1 MTKINSRFKSVWDA
15 LEDDPEKIADL
26 KMRSQLLI
34 HIAERIKAEKLTQQA
49 AARKLRITQPR
60 VNALLNGKIENF
72 SVGTLI
78 TLANRLGL
86 HVSLKIAA

>member
-1 MTKINSRFKSVWDA
+1 MTKTNSRFKSVWDA

-34 HIAERIKAEKLTQQA
+34 HIAEKIKTEKLTQQA

-72 SVGTLI
+72 RVGMLI

-86 HVSLKIAA
+86 HVSLKIAV